1 MKTNRYFYCGL
12 VLSSLDS
19 FPLFSSISTYSPY
32 LSVIF
37 FAIYYITTSKN
48 ILNFKFTK
56 NNFIILI
63 IILFALI
70 YSLYNGLFI
79 YYDIGGFTIFSVQL
93 LIAIILYKSFNCYF
107 KNLPKIDYIKT
118 FAQNFIKFSIP
129 IIIIG
134 LIEILFFPFKNI
146 YSSLLSIIEWRVT
159 MERIQ
164 LVSGEP
170 AWATRFLLTFIA
182 LIPLAKFSRKKHIT
196 LTLISLLLLFA
207 TGSTLGIICV
217 GIYYGITYFNKQYI
231 KYYALVFIIFLMI
244 APTLYNNL
252 NNYTKERIELLCQL
266 NSTDIETLAVSAGS
280 GSVMARLGNPIL
292 ASYMGIDNLIF
303 GVGGGYYYYHHY
315 DYLEKYFPKA
325 LNIKNVYETGTTA
338 KNLFARIF
346 AETGIIGLGVL
357 IWILIW
363 IYKFKVRNNIFLCG
377 IFTAMLLL
385 TLNFDNLFHIY
396 PLLLFCFLLNIP
408 YTIKHK

>member
-1 MKTNRYFYCGL
+1 M
-12 VLSSLDS
+12 
-19 FPLFSSISTYSPY
+19 
-32 LSVIF
+32 
-37 FAIYYITTSKN
+37 
-48 ILNFKFTK
+48 
-56 NNFIILI
+56 
-63 IILFALI
+63 
-70 YSLYNGLFI
+70 
-79 YYDIGGFTIFSVQL
+79 
-93 LIAIILYKSFNCYF
+93 
-107 KNLPKIDYIKT
+107 
-118 FAQNFIKFSIP
+118 
-129 IIIIG
+129 
-134 LIEILFFPFKNI
+134 
-146 YSSLLSIIEWRVT
+146 
-159 MERIQ
+159 
-164 LVSGEP
+164 
-170 AWATRFLLTFIA
+170 
-182 LIPLAKFSRKKHIT
+182 
-196 LTLISLLLLFA
+196 TLISLLLLFA

-217 GIYYGITYFNKQYI
+217 GIYYGNNLSNEQYI